1 MGFYLEGGANRLSII
16 GANAFDACKRN
27 SKARTAAQ
35 RDMMGNKWVLK
46 VNSELY
52 ELLRIQINEFE
63 IKGDLVAPV
72 LPKAKGKATEN

>member
-1 MGFYLEGGANRLSII
+1 
-16 GANAFDACKRN
+16 
-27 SKARTAAQ
+27 
-35 RDMMGNKWVLK
+35 MMGNKWVLK

-52 ELLRIQINEFE
+52 KLLRIQINEFE